1 MSDTIQG
8 HIDDRNNPHGVT
20 KEDVGLDKIE
30 NFPVASDE
38 EAINGEPSN
47 RYLTPAKLKLVFK
60 GVLMR
65 RGHMNADGEVILP

>member
-1 MSDTIQG
+1 MSDTIQS
-8 HIDDRNNPHGVT
+8 HIDDRDNPHNIDKG
-20 KEDVGLDKIE
+20 DVGLSKIDD
-30 NFPVASDE
+30 FPVASDA
-38 EAINGEPSN
+38 EALAGAPNN